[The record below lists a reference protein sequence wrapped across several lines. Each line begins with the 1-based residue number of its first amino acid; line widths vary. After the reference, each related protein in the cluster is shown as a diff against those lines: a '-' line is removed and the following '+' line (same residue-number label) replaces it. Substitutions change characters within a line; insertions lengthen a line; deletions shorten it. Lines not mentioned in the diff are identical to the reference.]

1 MKKKNYAHLVRRI
14 FGPGILGD
22 DREIAGNQAL
32 TDAVDRII
40 GETWANLALERVA
53 VEMMLEGKG
62 EEEFAAYIRANA
74 DGIAKGYTARALR
87 HLRQPK
93 QAGKLR
99 PYISVSEA

>member
-1 MKKKNYAHLVRRI
+1 MKKKNYAHLARRI
-14 FGPGILGD
+14 FGPGILCGD
-22 DREIAGNQAL
+22 GEIAGDQAL
-32 TDAVDRII
+32 ADAANRII
-40 GETWANLALERVA
+40 EETWATLALERVA

-62 EEEFAAYIRANA
+62 EDEFAAYIRANA

-99 PYISVSEA
+99 PYISVSET